1 MKKTTITILFF
12 SLIVLFQFCSKNDA
26 AIITEPVVPIT
37 TLLPTLPT
45 TVFNYN
51 VSFPVHVQ
59 IALAANDNT
68 LANNT
73 ITNDGATLGRVLF
86 YDKQLSKNNTI
97 SCASCHKQAFSFDDN
112 TAFSKGFLGGFTAR
126 NSMPILNT
134 RFYKSG
140 KMFWDERA
148 VTAEAQALQPIQH
161 PVEMGLTL
169 AELETKVNALS
180 YYAPLFQ
187 KAYGSPQID
196 SIKIA
201 KALAQFERS
210 IVTYQ
215 AKYDRVKQGLET
227 FTTAE
232 GQGETFFN
240 STPPPPPGGGG
251 PAPLSCNSCHT
262 APMFINSVATNATP
276 FALQDALDLG
286 INNQNRFKSST
297 LRNVGARTGL
307 FHNGRI
313 ANVQAMLT
321 AGAPAS
327 GTQPIPAHSVQPTDV
342 QNLIAFINTL
352 TDNTI
357 TTDEKFSNPFK

>member
-1 MKKTTITILFF
+1 MKKFSIIALFATTIL
-12 SLIVLFQFCSKNDA
+12 LFQFCSKKDA
-26 AIITEPVVPIT
+26 AIITAPIVT
-37 TLLPTLPT
+37 VTNLLPVLPS

-51 VSFPVHVQ
+51 VTFPAHIQ
-59 IALAANDNT
+59 AALVANDNT
-68 LANNT
+68 PTNNP

-97 SCASCHKQAFSFDDN
+97 SCASCHKQEFSFDDN
-112 TAFSKGFLGGFTAR
+112 IVLSKGFLGGFTTR
-126 NSMPILNT
+126 NSMTILNT

-148 VTAEAQALQPIQH
+148 ATAEAQALQPIQH

-169 AELETKVNALS
+169 AELEAKVNVLS

-187 KAYGSPQID
+187 KAFGSPQID

-215 AKYDRVKQGLET
+215 AKYDRVKQGLEN

-232 GQGETFFN
+232 AQGEVLFN
-240 STPPPPPGGGG
+240 TAPPAGGGGGG
-251 PAPLSCNSCHT
+251 PAPLSCNTCHT
-262 APMFINSVATNATP
+262 APMFLNSIATNATP
-276 FALQDALDLG
+276 FALPDPLDAG

-297 LRNVGARTGL
+297 LRNIGNRAFL
-307 FHNGRI
+307 FHNGSI

-321 AGAPAS
+321 AGAPGS
-327 GTQPIPAHSVQPTDV
+327 GTQPIPAHSVQPQDV
-342 QNLIAFINTL
+342 QNLIAFMNTL
-352 TDNTI
+352 TDNSI
-357 TTDEKFSNPFK
+357 TTEEKFSNPFK

>member
-1 MKKTTITILFF
+1 MKKLTIVAFFTITIL
-12 SLIVLFQFCSKNDA
+12 LFQFCSKKDA
-26 AIITEPVVPIT
+26 AIIADTTTPATT
-37 TLLPTLPT
+37 TLLPTLPST
-45 TVFNYN
+45 TFNYN
-51 VSFPVHVQ
+51 VTFPAHIQATLV
-59 IALAANDNT
+59 ANDNT
-68 LANNT
+68 PTNNP

-97 SCASCHKQAFSFDDN
+97 SCASCHQQAFSFDDN
-112 TAFSKGFLGGFTAR
+112 IPLSKGFLGGFTTR
-126 NSMPILNT
+126 NSMTLLNT

-148 VTAEAQALQPIQH
+148 ASMEAQALQPIQH

-169 AELETKVNALS
+169 AELETKVNTLS
-180 YYAPLFQ
+180 YYPSLFQ
-187 KAYGSPQID
+187 KAFGSTQID

-215 AKYDRVKQGLET
+215 AKYDRVKQGIES

-232 GQGETFFN
+232 AQGETIFN
-240 STPPPPPGGGG
+240 TLPPPPPGGG

-262 APMFINSVATNATP
+262 APMFLNSTATNATP
-276 FALQDALDLG
+276 FAFPDPLDLG
-286 INNQNRFKSST
+286 INNQNRFKSSS
-297 LRNVGARTGL
+297 LRNISTRSFL
-307 FHNGRI
+307 FHNGSV

-321 AGAPAS
+321 AGTPGN
-327 GTQPIPAHSVQPTDV
+327 GTQPIPAHSVQPQDV
-342 QNLIAFINTL
+342 QNLIAFMNTL